1 MSKFILIETATQACS
16 VAIAEDNE
24 ILVYKE
30 LDEPKAQAAKLAPLI
45 EQALNQAGVSPK
57 ECAAVSVSKGPG
69 SYTGL
74 RVGVSTAKGLCF
86 GANIPLIGVETLTIL
101 CSEAL
106 DQCKDENTLIVP
118 MLDARR
124 MEVYTSSYNSK
135 GEKITDTQAM
145 ILDENSFSEEF
156 EQYGTIIFIGDG
168 VEKFK
173 AVLPEDKL
181 AKSNFIS
188 TCPSAKHMVRET
200 LERWNKKSHE
210 DVAYFE
216 PFYLKEFVAGISKK
230 SDKALFG
237 RD

>member
-1 MSKFILIETATQACS
+1 
-16 VAIAEDNE
+16 
-24 ILVYKE
+24 
-30 LDEPKAQAAKLAPLI
+30 
-45 EQALNQAGVSPK
+45 
-57 ECAAVSVSKGPG
+57 
-69 SYTGL
+69 
-74 RVGVSTAKGLCF
+74 
-86 GANIPLIGVETLTIL
+86 
-101 CSEAL
+101 
-106 DQCKDENTLIVP
+106 
-118 MLDARR
+118 
-124 MEVYTSSYNSK
+124 MEVYTASYNSK

-173 AVLPEDKL
+173 SVLPEDKL
-181 AKSNFIS
+181 AKSNFIP

-200 LERWNKKSHE
+200 LERWHKKSHE

>member
-30 LDEPKAQAAKLAPLI
+30 LDEPKAQASKLAPLI
-45 EQALNQAGVSPK
+45 EEALTQAGISPK
-57 ECAAVSVSKGPG
+57 ECAAVAVSKGPG

-74 RVGVSTAKGLCF
+74 RVGVSTAKGICF
-86 GANIPLIGVETLTIL
+86 GANIPLIGVETLDIL

-106 DQCKDENTLIVP
+106 ENIKSEKTLVVT

-124 MEVYTSSYNSK
+124 MEVYTASYNHQ

-145 ILDENSFSEEF
+145 ILDENSFAEEF
-156 EQYGTIIFIGDG
+156 AKYDTIIFIGDG

-173 AVLPEDKL
+173 AILPEEKL
-181 AKSNFIS
+181 EKSVFIS
-188 TCPSAKHMVRET
+188 TFPSARYMIKDT
-200 LERWNKKSHE
+200 LERWHKISHE

-237 RD
+237 RN